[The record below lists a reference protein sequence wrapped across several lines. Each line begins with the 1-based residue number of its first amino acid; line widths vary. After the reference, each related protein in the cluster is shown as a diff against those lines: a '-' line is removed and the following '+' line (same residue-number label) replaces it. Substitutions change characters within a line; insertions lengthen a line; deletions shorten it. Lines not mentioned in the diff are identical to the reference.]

1 MNYLE
6 QPLADFLESVA
17 SGEPAPGGGAVAAMA
32 VALAAGLCS
41 MSAHLSADH
50 LADAAGLAE
59 QAERLRQRVAPLAQE
74 DAAVYGR
81 VLAAYRTPDG
91 GDPNAR
97 RERIRRALSD
107 AADVPLAVAEIGA
120 TVAEIADRLAREGN
134 PNLRGD
140 AVVAALLAEAGVRA
154 AAALVEI
161 NMTTGEIADDRLDHV
176 GEFVA
181 RAVVAARETV
191 EGDGS

>member
-6 QPLADFLESVA
+6 QPLGDFLDSVA

-41 MSAHLSADH
+41 MAAHLSAEH

-59 QAERLRQRVAPLAQE
+59 QAERLRRRAAPLAQE
-74 DAAVYGR
+74 DATVYGH
-81 VLAAYRTPDG
+81 VLAAYRAPDD

-134 PNLRGD
+134 PNLKGD

-161 NMTTGEIADDRLDHV
+161 NMTAGEIADDRLERV

-181 RAVVAARETV
+181 RAIGAARESV